1 MRRQMLYSFLQ
12 EQKVKKKVSFNKI
25 VKVFPI
31 PRKEDFY
38 SVSQDVWY
46 SRDEITRVM
55 FAYGQFRKVEKWSI
69 VLKLLYI
76 YKNGIFNCGCSTYFL
91 FP

>member
-1 MRRQMLYSFLQ
+1 MSSKGSEIVFLEKKSISFNDKIDVILIPTRT
-12 EQKVKKKVSFNKI
+12 ESKKKNVSFNKI

-31 PRKEDFY
+31 PRKEDFH

-55 FAYGQFRKVEKWSI
+55 FAYG
-69 VLKLLYI
+69 
-76 YKNGIFNCGCSTYFL
+76 
-91 FP
+91 